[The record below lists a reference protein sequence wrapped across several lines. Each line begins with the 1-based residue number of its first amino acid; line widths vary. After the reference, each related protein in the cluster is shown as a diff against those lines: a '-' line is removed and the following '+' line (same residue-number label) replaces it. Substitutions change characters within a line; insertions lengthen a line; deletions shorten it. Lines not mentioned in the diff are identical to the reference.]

1 MLLRSEAIILKRTP
15 YSDNSAIIKALT
27 KSSGIL
33 TFIIRG
39 IHGKTGK
46 SAMYQPGSILELV
59 FYNQNNRSLKN
70 IKECQLLKDYSGLPT
85 DPLRMQVLI
94 FCTELV
100 GKCLAE
106 EETDEHLFESIRNFF
121 IQINN
126 TDALQWMPLNFTL
139 NLIQLLGFGFTED
152 QSDSGSKHNRHYQQI
167 FLENEELASCTELLK
182 TGTAQCNREKRNII
196 LEKLLN
202 HLRIQLSLT
211 TEFKSYRVLQEM
223 FS

>member
-1 MLLRSEAIILKRTP
+1 MLVRSESIVLKRTP
-15 YSDNSAIIKALT
+15 YSDNSAIVKALT

-59 FYNQNNRSLKN
+59 FYNQNNKSLKS
-70 IKECQLLKDYSGLPT
+70 IKECQLIKDYSGLPT

-106 EETDEHLFESIRNFF
+106 EESDEHLFETIRNFF
-121 IQINN
+121 IKINT

-139 NLIQLLGFGFTED
+139 NLIKLLGFGFPEE
-152 QSDSGSKHNRHYQQI
+152 QSGPESVNHVHYQQI
-167 FLENEELASCTELLK
+167 FLEKEELAYCHDLLNSGK
-182 TGTAQCNREKRNII
+182 ADCSREKRNIL

-202 HLRIQLSLT
+202 HLRVQLSLT
-211 TEFKSYRVLQEM
+211 TDFKSYRVLQEM